1 MRQLPTTVELQ
12 GPATFHM
19 TWTMNNGYSPVE
31 PSLCSF
37 VCLERVFLFFFFFL
51 FYSLMETCHSE
62 GFLKEA
68 HCDLTNV
75 DLFDATDQTFAL
87 ETDILERTIQL
98 YNRKKL

>member
-1 MRQLPTTVELQ
+1 MK
-12 GPATFHM
+12 
-19 TWTMNNGYSPVE
+19 
-31 PSLCSF
+31 
-37 VCLERVFLFFFFFL
+37 
-51 FYSLMETCHSE
+51 TCHSE

-98 YNRKKL
+98 YNRKKNVKEYTCRFLSWSIDKSNSPSARAGGADPIY